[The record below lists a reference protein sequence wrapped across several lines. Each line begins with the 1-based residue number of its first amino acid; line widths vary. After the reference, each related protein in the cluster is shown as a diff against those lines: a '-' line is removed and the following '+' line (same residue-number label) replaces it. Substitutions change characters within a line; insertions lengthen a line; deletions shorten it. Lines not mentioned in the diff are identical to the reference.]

1 MKGTIVLLICIGLS
15 GCSLYNLTRKCE
27 GEDCNQTPAVRDTKG
42 ESTWYCYSTPDAK
55 EWSCQDEKD
64 PSKILSL
71 KQVGL
76 KKVALRSPL
85 ISQMRKVTHGPQ
97 HQRGKQALSAPA
109 RAQLHAQQQ
118 SVGQP
123 IEAQRVTTPLQ
134 QVAWATPPR
143 PPALQPSSAGNAQ
156 VNQGAASILQ
166 QPAGFYAVQLIAL
179 ESERKILNYAR
190 DNGLKYPLY
199 AQIQSQGRTLYVLL
213 LGCYPNR
220 LSAVRAK
227 DEWSTSQQLTSKP
240 WIRDLGSLQDAIRLA
255 VR

>member
-15 GCSLYNLTRKCE
+15 GCSLFNLTRNCE
-27 GEDCNQTPAVRDTKG
+27 GEGCNQTPAVGNPEG
-42 ESTWYCYSTPDAK
+42 EPTWYCYAAPDAK

-64 PSKILSL
+64 PSRILSL

-76 KKVALRSPL
+76 KKVAPRFPMLSL
-85 ISQMRKVTHGPQ
+85 MRKVTHGPQ
-97 HQRGKQALSAPA
+97 HMRGKQALPDPV
-109 RAQLHAQQQ
+109 RAQQSGQQQ

-123 IEAQRVTTPLQ
+123 IEAQRVTPLQ
-134 QVAWATPPR
+134 QVARATPPR
-143 PPALQPSSAGNAQ
+143 RLELQPSSTGNAQ
-156 VNQGAASILQ
+156 INQGATSILQ

-179 ESERKILNYAR
+179 QSERQILNYAR

-213 LGCYPNR
+213 LGCYPDR
-220 LSAVRAK
+220 LSAARAK
-227 DEWSTSQQLTSKP
+227 DEWGITKKLTSKP